1 MTKLLKFSVLQITYT
16 KKMTSK
22 QKKYTSIT
30 ISSTIIAVKHAHIFI
45 IYSPNLHYRFEKYE
59 RQNIEN
65 QSFQ

>member
-30 ISSTIIAVKHAHIFI
+30 ISSTIIAVKRA
-45 IYSPNLHYRFEKYE
+45 
-59 RQNIEN
+59 
-65 QSFQ
+65 

>member
-30 ISSTIIAVKHAHIFI
+30 ISSTTIAMKHA
-45 IYSPNLHYRFEKYE
+45 
-59 RQNIEN
+59 
-65 QSFQ
+65 